1 VFMPGVRWGA
11 YRARFYTRPGA
22 HSMPRTGKKKPTS
35 CIATSWAALAGPP
48 SGESVRPAKNSGRGK
63 KVLTLTNACVVP
75 DLACSLY
82 HPAERSTVQT
92 TGCKVQQRRDSVRYI
107 CADSTT
113 RGRQRRRGLWK
124 KTRGKKKPATHGGG
138 RHRYSI
144 QKIGTGEYYAYIYSE
159 FVPIFL
165 LFKYKGLI
173 YLAKFILVSA

>member
-1 VFMPGVRWGA
+1 MPGVRWGA

-35 CIATSWAALAGPP
+35 CIATSWATLAGPP

-92 TGCKVQQRRDSVRYI
+92 TGCKVQQRRTF
-107 CADSTT
+107 CALHLCGQHHKGASAAARALEENPGQKKACDPW
-113 RGRQRRRGLWK
+113 GRQ
-124 KTRGKKKPATHGGG
+124 A
-138 RHRYSI
+138 SI
-144 QKIGTGEYYAYIYSE
+144 LDSKNWYWRVLRQDTFNFRAN
-159 FVPIFL
+159 FL
-165 LFKYKGLI
+165 NP
-173 YLAKFILVSA
+173 